1 MSAFGL
7 TRQLG
12 IPRHEAQAYLDTYFE
27 RYTGV
32 REYMDSTKELAKKN
46 LYVETI
52 LGRKLHVTEINASNG
67 LRRQAA
73 ERAAINAPL
82 QGSAAD
88 IIKKAMIDVD
98 QWIGDDNADIKMIM
112 QVHDELIFEVK
123 SNIAS
128 DALEKI
134 VTIMQN
140 TLKLNIP
147 LIVDAQKGNNWN
159 EAH

>member
-1 MSAFGL
+1 
-7 TRQLG
+7 
-12 IPRHEAQAYLDTYFE
+12 
-27 RYTGV
+27 
-32 REYMDSTKELAKKN
+32 
-46 LYVETI
+46 
-52 LGRKLHVTEINASNG
+52 
-67 LRRQAA
+67 
-73 ERAAINAPL
+73 
-82 QGSAAD
+82 
-88 IIKKAMIDVD
+88 
-98 QWIGDDNADIKMIM
+98 MIM

>member
-1 MSAFGL
+1 ML
-7 TRQLG
+7 
-12 IPRHEAQAYLDTYFE
+12 
-27 RYTGV
+27 
-32 REYMDSTKELAKKN
+32 
-46 LYVETI
+46 
-52 LGRKLHVTEINASNG
+52 
-67 LRRQAA
+67 
-73 ERAAINAPL
+73 PL

-98 QWIGDDNADIKMIM
+98 EWIGDDNPNIKMIM